1 MKRFFAL
8 ALSLAAIILLG
19 SCDKESG
26 QTSSATITFEGS
38 EFISATKPY
47 SADATPED
55 YAWQDKATT
64 LSCKPIFVDSY
75 GYKLYC
81 GGLTI
86 SSYNS
91 KDIERFGSYEYDLY
105 AYNPSNAD
113 SKKGGGHNGSDN
125 FAIFCQI
132 EIDPTIDTSP
142 VLAFADGK
150 PRTIKGCYVNSTTYF
165 LNVAENGNAFS
176 PALGQDDKI
185 ILRATGYDR
194 SDKKTSTTELE
205 FARKGSMTKGWK
217 AWDLSPLGEVV
228 KVRFEILGGP
238 SDEWGMKTP
247 KYFAIDD
254 IMVEWKE

>member
-1 MKRFFAL
+1 VAAEGYAWRDEKSS
-8 ALSLAAIILLG
+8 LSSRAIIDYTYG
-19 SCDKESG
+19 AYIQSG
-26 QTSSATITFEGS
+26 I
-38 EFISATKPY
+38 
-47 SADATPED
+47 
-55 YAWQDKATT
+55 
-64 LSCKPIFVDSY
+64 LV
-75 GYKLYC
+75 
-81 GGLTI
+81 

-91 KDIERFGSYEYDLY
+91 SDIATYGDYSKDLY
-105 AYNPSNAD
+105 VYNSASTSPTQ
-113 SKKGGGHNGSDN
+113 GGGADGSDN
-125 FAIFCQI
+125 FLI
-132 EIDPTIDTSP
+132 
-142 VLAFADGK
+142 VLDNYNDQSNGEKRAEMFFADGRA
-150 PRTIKGCYVNSTTYF
+150 RTIKGCYVNSTTYF